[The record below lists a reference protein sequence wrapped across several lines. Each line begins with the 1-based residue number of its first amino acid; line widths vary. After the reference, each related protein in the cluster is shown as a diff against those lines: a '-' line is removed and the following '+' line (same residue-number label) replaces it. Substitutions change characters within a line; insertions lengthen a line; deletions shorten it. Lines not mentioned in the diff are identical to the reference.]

1 MGISELTERTWLKA
15 SYRSACRGDPL
26 QSLTKDRQTALK
38 QCYTTDH
45 MYRPG

>member
-1 MGISELTERTWLKA
+1 MELTERECLKVRYHWA
-15 SYRSACRGDPL
+15 SWGSIAKP
-26 QSLTKDRQTALK
+26 LTKDRQTALK